1 MPRKSKVSVPGATK
15 TKATR
20 PEIELKIE
28 KMPEDK
34 IKCSMCGRVLRT
46 KGNASSYYKSNSI
59 IHKGNG
65 GYIPVCKS
73 CLEDLFSAYKN
84 ALGSTQKA
92 IQRICMKFDVY
103 WNERIYE
110 SILEKRDTRGG
121 MFKIGEY
128 LKTVNLYQYR
138 GSTYDTTLDEEASRI
153 QTQIDLVIAGE
164 EMTEDIDVSPEQ
176 IRTWGSGF
184 DPLFY
189 RELDQRYDYW
199 TEDLDFDK
207 VDKATETLI
216 RQICIQEVILSRDA
230 AAGRPIDKTAKMI
243 DSLLG
248 SLNLKP
254 VQKPQKTVVEDAM
267 DEETEMTPFGVW
279 IRKIEDDRPIPE
291 AEEQFADVDHLK
303 DYLQTWFVGGLCNMM
318 HIPNA
323 FSDKFE
329 EAMQKYTV
337 EKPEYHA
344 DDDDISL
351 DDIFEKAE
359 EEGRK
364 VRSNG
369 GTSGPS
375 DEDEDY

>member
-1 MPRKSKVSVPGATK
+1 MPRKSKVPVPGATK
-15 TKATR
+15 PKATR

-65 GYIPVCKS
+65 GYIPICKS
-73 CLEDLFSAYKN
+73 CLEDLFLAYKN

-110 SILEKRDTRGG
+110 SILEKSDTRGG

-128 LKTVNLYQYR
+128 LKTVSLYQYR

-230 AAGRPIDKTAKMI
+230 AAGRPIDKTAKRI
-243 DSLLG
+243 DSLRG

-303 DYLQTWFVGGLCNMM
+303 DYIQTWFVGGLCNMM

-329 EAMQKYTV
+329 EAMQEYTV

-351 DDIFEKAE
+351 DELFEKAE

>member
-1 MPRKSKVSVPGATK
+1 MSKK
-15 TKATR
+15 TSEADALKKA
-20 PEIELKIE
+20 LKRADTSLLLYAVALFQASA
-28 KMPEDK
+28 MLLLT
-34 IKCSMCGRVLRT
+34 LRT
-46 KGNASSYYKSNSI
+46 DPIDGQSLLLAAAMPAVTILCVKGLSRFWKI
-59 IHKGNG
+59 DR
-65 GYIPVCKS
+65 VV
-73 CLEDLFSAYKN
+73 LTLVLFLCSVGVVTLTAV
-84 ALGSTQKA
+84 ARTLG
-92 IQRICMKFDVY
+92 
-103 WNERIYE
+103 
-110 SILEKRDTRGG
+110 KRYGKLVP
-121 MFKIGEY
+121 KIGEY

-351 DDIFEKAE
+351 DDLFEKAE